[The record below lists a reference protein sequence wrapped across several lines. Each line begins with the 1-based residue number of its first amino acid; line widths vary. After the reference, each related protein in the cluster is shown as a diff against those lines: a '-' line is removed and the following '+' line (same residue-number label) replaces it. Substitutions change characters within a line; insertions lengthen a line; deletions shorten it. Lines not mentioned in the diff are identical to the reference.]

1 MDESKTDVKN
11 YFDVDSEYRWEE
23 NENEGEDSYGVDS
36 VFDVYPNNAIKVS
49 TDCPQL
55 VRNNFESIY

>member
-23 NENEGEDSYGVDS
+23 NENT
-36 VFDVYPNNAIKVS
+36 NKVKI
-49 TDCPQL
+49 L
-55 VRNNFESIY
+55 MV